1 MNDYKYLNDIKRISP
16 DNDFINYIA
25 ERVYSNEY
33 RGVQCSQHN
42 RLTFNYFSNLISII
56 YNVAGENTFDIHI
69 GDDNGSRQPN
79 AQTYY
84 QIVDLIKQ
92 KVGKGTVNS
101 VKKNTFPDIARMGF
115 LNRYDQSG
123 NKIVEGASRAV
134 VYSVS
139 LSSLG
144 CKFAKATAFEKIK
157 LFTDGV
163 DVLTQNTASE
173 LVEILYLND
182 LGIDYI
188 DILEFMYIFSDDRKG
203 ITTNDKLRLMLEYRH
218 LSTYQKSQLDEKLK
232 LFCNPNNRKQYDNK
246 TLLRDYNNWKNE
258 SQQIYGLLANSTY
271 FKVENSKLILNT
283 GNYGIFDSNA
293 NRGTKAKIEYFKN
306 HKIQKTAGY
315 DLHHIVPFSRA
326 LNKNDAIFIDDFKNL
341 IYLKEKKHD
350 EFTISGSKH
359 VILKHT
365 QNNPNLI
372 FVDFDDNFILVDI
385 SNDALISTELLPAI
399 KEYNKHLIKKFY
411 Q

>member
-16 DNDFINYIA
+16 DNDFINYIV

-232 LFCNPNNRKQYDNK
+232 LFCNPNNRKQ
-246 TLLRDYNNWKNE
+246 
-258 SQQIYGLLANSTY
+258 
-271 FKVENSKLILNT
+271 
-283 GNYGIFDSNA
+283 
-293 NRGTKAKIEYFKN
+293 
-306 HKIQKTAGY
+306 
-315 DLHHIVPFSRA
+315 
-326 LNKNDAIFIDDFKNL
+326 
-341 IYLKEKKHD
+341 
-350 EFTISGSKH
+350 
-359 VILKHT
+359 
-365 QNNPNLI
+365 
-372 FVDFDDNFILVDI
+372 
-385 SNDALISTELLPAI
+385 
-399 KEYNKHLIKKFY
+399 
-411 Q
+411 